1 MSRGIP
7 ILFFNSFY
15 EGLNIPHISMD
26 DIQAGKIA
34 TEYLIQKGHT
44 RIAGVFKTDDGQG
57 RRRYLGYLKALGH
70 AGIEVDE
77 SRICWIDTLEIKDF
91 SRIVE
96 KLKNRLRGCTACVC
110 YNDEVAHE
118 LTRRM
123 LQNGKKIPEDL
134 SVVGID
140 NSDLARLNP
149 VPIPLWDIL
158 WKHWEP
164 VLQK

>member
-1 MSRGIP
+1 M
-7 ILFFNSFY
+7 
-15 EGLNIPHISMD
+15 
-26 DIQAGKIA
+26 
-34 TEYLIQKGHT
+34 
-44 RIAGVFKTDDGQG
+44 
-57 RRRYLGYLKALGH
+57 
-70 AGIEVDE
+70 DE

-149 VPIPLWDIL
+149 VPLTSVGHPMEALGTRAAEMIPCS
-158 WKHWEP
+158 
-164 VLQK
+164 